1 MATTRAENKAKTA
14 EAKADDK
21 TTTDDTA
28 TQEQTNTGSDEQT
41 KAASA
46 DSSTGDTATQDIATA
61 EDQSGHT
68 SEDIEDVLDADA
80 PEWAAS
86 APVGADLTPVVD
98 GLVSTLLAQRAE
110 ARARKDWA
118 AADAIR
124 DALSATGLTIT
135 DTADGARWSLERN

>member
-21 TTTDDTA
+21 ITTDDKA
-28 TQEQTNTGSDEQT
+28 TQEQANTGSDEQT

-46 DSSTGDTATQDIATA
+46 DSSTDDTATQDIATA

-80 PEWAAS
+80 PEEELDTEYLPGGEIPVS
-86 APVGADLTPVVD
+86 APGTE
-98 GLVSTLLAQRAE
+98 GLPRE
-110 ARARKDWA
+110 
-118 AADAIR
+118 
-124 DALSATGLTIT
+124 
-135 DTADGARWSLERN
+135 